1 MQRSI
6 TGQGTYY
13 GAQVEGKSNSECRGP
28 EYRGD
33 GHHSRR
39 GSRSSSNSSDSA
51 KSGSGH
57 SPNRGSP
64 VPGYRKFR
72 RIDSSEAM
80 GVKKESQTQFYKV
93 DERELAKFRFFNGL
107 QELSIARAMREM
119 LVAVAGRDF
128 RGLMTDRA
136 FLLEFGVPKDS
147 VEKVMQIY
155 RSCYGNTQV
164 KDKGRENSGHQTNR
178 LKKGEKSRH
187 TSPRRDS
194 SRKDHRE
201 ERHSD
206 RERATRNL
214 RNQPSPQEKS
224 GGYGQQRKT
233 DRSSRERD
241 LPMSMNATLKNLSYD
256 GSTEWETFIHRFKL
270 VADQMGLDDCEKAEF
285 LVSTLQGDSFKAIM
299 YAQRARGELSF
310 KEICSRLESRYEGDF
325 STPDAAWMKLGQA
338 FQQRKESLFQWS
350 ERLNRIGES
359 IFRLDVSGRNS
370 LERSLVSKF
379 CFAAWDRDA
388 GVKAMEEGPPK
399 TLEEA
404 VESVR
409 RYQSVQVEAYNN
421 HVKRPRANVRGWSP
435 EREEIDSWDHY
446 SSRRGDRG
454 SQYNCYRG
462 NFQTAQSYAARRSQ
476 SPEFRKY
483 EDTPRTGGF
492 LDCERARD
500 NCDSYHVRAVAGGL
514 ETAIAELTKQVG
526 GLTQEV
532 RGMKTRLDSIDS
544 RLAKVEAWEGRF
556 TKIEGRLDSVEKL
569 LRERA
574 EFPVRRR
581 SPSPGSRCFACG
593 GEGHCRSECPRPPT
607 LTFKDQIRCLG
618 CGEQGHSNASCPRSG
633 SYSSSPKGQEN

>member
-1 MQRSI
+1 MQRS
-6 TGQGTYY
+6 TTRQGTYY

-51 KSGSGH
+51 RSGSGH

-64 VPGYRKFR
+64 VLGYRKSR
-72 RIDSSEAM
+72 RIDSSEAK
-80 GVKKESQTQFYKV
+80 GEKKESQTQFYKV
-93 DERELAKFRFFNGL
+93 DEREFAKFRFFNGL
-107 QELSIARAMREM
+107 QELSIARAMRKM
-119 LVAVAGRDF
+119 LVAVAGRDCE
-128 RGLMTDRA
+128 GLMTNRA
-136 FLLEFGVPKDS
+136 VLIDFGVPQDS

-164 KDKGRENSGHQTNR
+164 TDKGRENSGHQSK
-178 LKKGEKSRH
+178 LKKGGNFRH
-187 TSPRRDS
+187 TSSRRDS
-194 SRKDHRE
+194 SRKDCRE
-201 ERHSD
+201 DRHCD
-206 RERATRNL
+206 RERATRSL

-224 GGYGQQRKT
+224 RGYGEHRKT

-270 VADQMGLDDCEKAEF
+270 VADQMGLNDREKAEF
-285 LVSTLQGDSFKAIM
+285 LVSTLQGDSSKAIM
-299 YAQRARGELSF
+299 RAQRIRGELSF

-325 STPDAAWMKLGQA
+325 STPAAAWSKLGQA
-338 FQQRKESLFQWS
+338 FQQREESLFHWS
-350 ERLNRIGES
+350 DRLNSIGDS
-359 IFRLDVSGRNS
+359 IFRVDISGRNS
-370 LERSLVSKF
+370 IEPRLVSKF
-379 CFAAWDRDA
+379 CFAAWDRAA
-388 GVKAMEEGPPK
+388 GVQAMEQGPPK
-399 TLEEA
+399 SLEEA

-409 RYQSVQVEAYNN
+409 GYQHVQGAADNN
-421 HVKRPRANVRGWSP
+421 CAKRPRANVRGWSP

-462 NFQTAQSYAARRSQ
+462 NFQTAQSYAAHRSQ

-492 LDCERARD
+492 HDCERARD

-574 EFPVRRR
+574 EFPMRRR
-581 SPSPGSRCFACG
+581 SPSPESRCFACG

-607 LTFKDQIRCLG
+607 LTFEDQIRCLG
-618 CGEQGHSNASCPRSG
+618 CGEQGHSNDSCPRSG
-633 SYSSSPKGQEN
+633 SYSSSLKGQEN

>member
-64 VPGYRKFR
+64 VPGYRKSR

-201 ERHSD
+201 DRHSD

-224 GGYGQQRKT
+224 RGYGQQRKT

-285 LVSTLQGDSFKAIM
+285 LVSTLQGDAFKAIM
-299 YAQRARGELSF
+299 YAQRAKGELGF
-310 KEICSRLESRYEGDF
+310 HEICSRLESRYEGDF
-325 STPDAAWMKLGQA
+325 STPAAAWMKLDQA
-338 FQQRKESLFQWS
+338 FQQRNESLFQWS
-350 ERLNRIGES
+350 DRLNRIGDS
-359 IFRLDVSGRNS
+359 IFRLDVGGRNS
-370 LERSLVSKF
+370 IETRLVSKF
-379 CFAAWDRDA
+379 CFAAWDREA
-388 GVKAMEEGPPK
+388 GVKTMEQGPPK

-404 VESVR
+404 VESMRWFQHV
-409 RYQSVQVEAYNN
+409 QSAASNSGAE
-421 HVKRPRANVRGWSP
+421 RPRAHVRGWSP
-435 EREEIDSWDHY
+435 DRESWDRHN
-446 SSRRGDRG
+446 RRGDMDSRYERYRE
-454 SQYNCYRG
+454 STRPAQQYSTY
-462 NFQTAQSYAARRSQ
+462 QSRSQ
-476 SPEFRKY
+476 DFGRYEGSPRADDFR
-483 EDTPRTGGF
+483 DR
-492 LDCERARD
+492 ERVRDSRD
-500 NCDSYHVRAVAGGL
+500 NYQVRAVSGGW
-514 ETAIAELTKQVG
+514 ETAMAELTKQVG
-526 GLTQEV
+526 GLVQEV
-532 RGMKTRLDSIDS
+532 RGIKTRLDSIDS
-544 RLAKVEAWEGRF
+544 RLSKVKLGR
-556 TKIEGRLDSVEKL
+556 GDWQL
-569 LRERA
+569 
-574 EFPVRRR
+574 
-581 SPSPGSRCFACG
+581 
-593 GEGHCRSECPRPPT
+593 
-607 LTFKDQIRCLG
+607 
-618 CGEQGHSNASCPRSG
+618 
-633 SYSSSPKGQEN
+633 

>member
-64 VPGYRKFR
+64 VPGYRKSR

-201 ERHSD
+201 DRHSD

-224 GGYGQQRKT
+224 RGYGQQRKT

-285 LVSTLQGDSFKAIM
+285 LVSTLQGDAFKAIM
-299 YAQRARGELSF
+299 YAQRAKGELGF
-310 KEICSRLESRYEGDF
+310 HEICSRLESRYEGDF
-325 STPDAAWMKLGQA
+325 STPAAAWMKLDQA
-338 FQQRKESLFQWS
+338 FQQRNESLFQWS
-350 ERLNRIGES
+350 DRLNRIGDS
-359 IFRLDVSGRNS
+359 IFRLDVGGRS
-370 LERSLVSKF
+370 SIETRLVSKF
-379 CFAAWDRDA
+379 CFAAWDREA
-388 GVKAMEEGPPK
+388 GVKTMEQGPPK

-404 VESVR
+404 VESMR
-409 RYQSVQVEAYNN
+409 WFQHVQGAASNSGAE
-421 HVKRPRANVRGWSP
+421 RPRAHVRGWSP
-435 EREEIDSWDHY
+435 DRESWDRHN
-446 SSRRGDRG
+446 RRGDMDSRYERYRE
-454 SQYNCYRG
+454 STRPAQQYSTY
-462 NFQTAQSYAARRSQ
+462 QSRSQ
-476 SPEFRKY
+476 GFGRYEGSPRADDFR
-483 EDTPRTGGF
+483 DR
-492 LDCERARD
+492 ERVRDSRD
-500 NCDSYHVRAVAGGL
+500 NYQVRAVSGGW
-514 ETAIAELTKQVG
+514 ETAMAELTKQVG
-526 GLTQEV
+526 GLVQEV
-532 RGMKTRLDSIDS
+532 RGIKTRLDSIDS
-544 RLAKVEAWEGRF
+544 RLSKVEAWEGR
-556 TKIEGRLDSVEKL
+556 LAAVEQQ

-574 EFPVRRR
+574 RSPVRRR
-581 SPSPGSRCFACG
+581 SPSPGSKCISCG
-593 GEGHCRSECPRPPT
+593 GEGHYRLECPRPPT
-607 LTFKDQIRCLG
+607 VTFEDQLRCWE
-618 CGEQGHSNASCPRSG
+618 CGEGGHSRASCPRSR
-633 SYSSSPKGQEN
+633 SRSTSPKGQGN